1 MWWRTQKYWT
11 RWKGEKNNS
20 PSMLADF
27 YTYWTGAPNASPSVL
42 VPLSDRVVEVLTWD
56 GTRFEPFD
64 LVANNIL
71 ASGTVAAKHLAAD
84 SVTAEKVK
92 ANAIT
97 VDKLA
102 ANSVTTEKLV
112 TDAVTARNSPP
123 TRCRRAISSHWPIT
137 PTRLQAN
144 SVTTGKL
151 KVTEDMTVA
160 LLNVHKIQAGEIA
173 ANAVTLLPWRLV
185 S

>member
-1 MWWRTQKYWT
+1 MPKDNLIVGDLWLKTQKYWT

-97 VDKLA
+97 VDK
-102 ANSVTTEKLV
+102 
-112 TDAVTARNSPP
+112 P
-123 TRCRRAISSHWPIT
+123 RRKQRDH
-137 PTRLQAN
+137 
-144 SVTTGKL
+144 
-151 KVTEDMTVA
+151 
-160 LLNVHKIQAGEIA
+160 
-173 ANAVTLLPWRLV
+173 
-185 S
+185 

>member
-1 MWWRTQKYWT
+1 M
-11 RWKGEKNNS
+11 
-20 PSMLADF
+20 ADF
-27 YTYWTGAPNASPSVL
+27 YTYWTGTPNASPSVL
-42 VPLSDRVVEVLTWD
+42 VPLTDRVIEVLTWD

-71 ASGTVAAKHLAAD
+71 AAGTVAAKHLAVD

-112 TDAVTARNSPP
+112 SDAVTA
-123 TRCRRAISSHWPIT
+123 
-137 PTRLQAN
+137 
-144 SVTTGKL
+144 GKL
-151 KVTEDMTVA
+151 AAGSVQARNIVA
-160 LLNVHKIQAGEIA
+160 LAITADKLA
-173 ANAVTLLPWRLV
+173 ANWSPRASSRSPRI
-185 S
+185 